1 MPAVRT
7 DMAMTVGGMIYA
19 DWIGIKFERGIDR
32 LSSSFDFAVSER
44 WAINDAPWQIRPFD
58 PCTLKIG
65 SDLILTG
72 FVDVYLPEASATSH
86 SVRIG
91 GRSKTE
97 DLVDCMTELD
107 GSQFT
112 GYRLDQ
118 IARAVCKPFGI
129 DVVVKASVGEAFPD
143 ATIEDCETAFRYL
156 ERLGRLR
163 GVLLSD
169 DAQGRL
175 VLTTAGSERAKD
187 SLVQGQNIV
196 RQRAVLS
203 AHKRFSRYI
212 VHAQNP
218 IDTYGED
225 AVETQGMAIVLDP
238 AVPRYRPHISHAESQ
253 LDQAGMEARAKWQAA
268 YAGGR
273 SVEAE
278 ITVCDWRQSD
288 GSLWREN
295 LLVYVKSPFLQID
308 RKLLISKVAYLCDN
322 EGGVRTTL
330 TVGPVEGFSP
340 DPGEVKL
347 KKNKGDSQWDGLH
360 PIGFTGLF
368 PKTTNADA
376 AKNAQAPGVTVN
388 PVTPPDP

>member
-1 MPAVRT
+1 MSPDVRT
-7 DMAMTVGGMIYA
+7 DMALTARGMVYS

-32 LSSSFDFAVSER
+32 LSSSFDIAVSER
-44 WAINDAPWQIRPFD
+44 WAVDNAPWQIRPFD

-65 SDLILTG
+65 SDLVLTG
-72 FVDVYLPEASATSH
+72 YVDAYLPEFSATSH
-86 SVRIG
+86 GVRIG
-91 GRSKTE
+91 GRSRTE

-187 SLVQGQNIV
+187 SLVQGQNIL
-196 RQRAVLS
+196 RAKAQLS
-203 AHKRFSRYI
+203 AHHRYSRYI
-212 VHAQNP
+212 VHSQNP
-218 IDTYGED
+218 IDTYGEEQ
-225 AVETQGMAIVLDP
+225 VETQGKAIALDP
-238 AVPRYRPHISHAESQ
+238 AVPRYRPHISHAESL

-278 ITVCDWRQSD
+278 ITVRGWRQSD
-288 GSLWREN
+288 GTLWREN
-295 LLVYVKSPFLQID
+295 LLVPVFSPFLEID
-308 RKLLISKVAYLCDN
+308 RELLISKVTYLCDN

-330 TVGPVEGFSP
+330 TVGPAEGFTP
-340 DPGEVKL
+340 DPGEVRL
-347 KKNKGDSQWDGLH
+347 RKNRGDFGWNGVISYS
-360 PIGFTGLF
+360 
-368 PKTTNADA
+368 TNEA
-376 AKNAQAPGVTVN
+376 ALSAAQAPGTTVN
-388 PVTPPDP
+388 LTPPPAAA